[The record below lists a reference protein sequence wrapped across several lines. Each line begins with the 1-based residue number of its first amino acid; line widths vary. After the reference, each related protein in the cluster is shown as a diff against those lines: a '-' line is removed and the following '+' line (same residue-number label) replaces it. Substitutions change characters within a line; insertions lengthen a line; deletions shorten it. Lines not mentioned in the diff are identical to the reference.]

1 MSKWKL
7 NFLLDLD
14 STLISAK
21 KERELKNITQKQ
33 RNVFKIH
40 KMQDS
45 NGKVN
50 YIVFERPGLQN
61 FLTYIFKTFNVS
73 VWTAASKDYA
83 MFIIDSI
90 VLAGDK
96 NRKLDYV
103 FFSFHCDISSEK
115 SKNACTKDVTIL
127 WNLYKMK
134 GYTALNT
141 LILDDYIEDVYAKQ
155 KNNCIIAPVFDIV
168 DNYNPKD
175 KFLID
180 IIAVLQNNNTENV
193 QNLVQSANQQFSAD
207 YLKKK
212 KQEDELTS
220 L

>member
-1 MSKWKL
+1 MTTRKL

-21 KERELKNITQKQ
+21 KERELKNITQAQ
-33 RNVFKIH
+33 RNKFIIH
-40 KMQDS
+40 NMKDS
-45 NGKVN
+45 GGRVN

-61 FLTYIFKTFNVS
+61 FLTYLFNNYNVS

-83 MFIIDSI
+83 MFIIEKI
-90 VLAGDK
+90 VLGGNK

-103 FFSFHCDISSEK
+103 FFSFHCDVSEDKSS
-115 SKNACTKDVTIL
+115 SACTKDLTML

-134 GYTALNT
+134 GYTSLNT
-141 LILDDYIEDVYAKQ
+141 LILDDYIEDVYDKQ

-168 DNYNPKD
+168 DNYNPGD

-180 IIAVLQNNNTENV
+180 IISVLRDNSEKSTT
-193 QNLVQSANQQFSAD
+193 LVQAANEKFSAD
-207 YLKKK
+207 YLKKNN
-212 KQEDELTS
+212 
-220 L
+220 

>member
-1 MSKWKL
+1 MSKGKI

-21 KERELKNITQKQ
+21 KERELKNISQKQ

-40 KMQDS
+40 KMKDS

-61 FLTYIFKTFNVS
+61 FLTYIFKNYNVS

-83 MFIIDSI
+83 MFIIENI

-134 GYTALNT
+134 GYTSLNT

-155 KNNCIIAPVFDIV
+155 KNSCIIAPVFDIV

-175 KFLID
+175 NFLIQ
-180 IIAVLQNNNTENV
+180 IIGVLQKNTGNS
-193 QNLVQSANQQFSAD
+193 QTLVQSANQKFSAD

-212 KQEDELTS
+212 KQEQDQEYE
-220 L
+220 

>member
-1 MSKWKL
+1 MSRQKI

-21 KERELKNITQKQ
+21 KERELKNITQPQ
-33 RNVFKIH
+33 HNVFKIH
-40 KMQDS
+40 KMKDD
-45 NGKVN
+45 NGRVN

-61 FLTYIFKTFNVS
+61 FLTYIFDNYNVS

-83 MFIIDSI
+83 MFIIYSI
-90 VLAGDK
+90 VLGGDK

-103 FFSFHCDISSEK
+103 FFSYHCDISSEK
-115 SKNACTKDVTIL
+115 SKNLCTKDVTVL

-168 DNYNPKD
+168 DNYNPGD
-175 KFLID
+175 RFLID
-180 IIAVLQNNNTENV
+180 IISVLRDNTENA
-193 QNLVQSANQQFSAD
+193 QILVRSANQKFSAD
-207 YLKKK
+207 YLKKRK
-212 KQEDELTS
+212 EEDD
-220 L
+220 

>member
-1 MSKWKL
+1 MSKGKL

-21 KERELKNITQKQ
+21 KERELKNITQKK
-33 RNVFKIH
+33 RDIFKIH
-40 KMQDS
+40 KMKDS
-45 NGKVN
+45 DGKVN

-61 FLTYIFKTFNVS
+61 FLTYIFDNYNVS

-83 MFIIDSI
+83 MFIIETI
-90 VLAGDK
+90 VLGGNK

-134 GYTALNT
+134 GYTAINT

-180 IIAVLQNNNTENV
+180 IIGVLKSNSENA
-193 QNLVQSANQQFSAD
+193 QNLVQAANQKFSAD

-212 KQEDELTS
+212 KQDDE
-220 L
+220 